1 MKTLITLL
9 FLLSTLSIQASGW
22 IQQTNFGGTARHR
35 TTMIALGNKIYAGLG
50 HYNGAGINILFED
63 WWEFD
68 PASGSWSQKA
78 DYLGGPCY
86 HAAAFSIENI
96 GYVGTGRVTSNQLVK
111 DFFKYDPTT
120 NTWLQLTDFPGVG
133 RRGAVGF
140 AINNYGYIGTGT
152 GSSDMYRYDPAND
165 SWIIIAP
172 VPGGA
177 RMSGVGFAIDGYGY
191 AGTGYRSNLG
201 WSSSDFYK
209 YNPALNSWTALP
221 DVGVGA
227 LGTIT
232 RMEACGFSLNGKGY
246 VLTGVNIS
254 SGNNYKDMWE
264 FNPSSETWVQIEDFD
279 GTARRYLSGIELN
292 GFGYVGLGTN
302 GTNFNDFWKFDQV
315 LSLLDR
321 NLESIELSA
330 YPNPAISELNIKVD
344 WADDVPLSN
353 MVLTLSNLN
362 GKIVATQPLNVN
374 NNKFDVS
381 TLKAGNY
388 IYSIQYNGS
397 SIKSG
402 RIVKK

>member
-1 MKTLITLL
+1 
-9 FLLSTLSIQASGW
+9 
-22 IQQTNFGGTARHR
+22 
-35 TTMIALGNKIYAGLG
+35 
-50 HYNGAGINILFED
+50 
-63 WWEFD
+63 
-68 PASGSWSQKA
+68 
-78 DYLGGPCY
+78 
-86 HAAAFSIENI
+86 
-96 GYVGTGRVTSNQLVK
+96 
-111 DFFKYDPTT
+111 
-120 NTWLQLTDFPGVG
+120 
-133 RRGAVGF
+133 
-140 AINNYGYIGTGT
+140 
-152 GSSDMYRYDPAND
+152 
-165 SWIIIAP
+165 
-172 VPGGA
+172 
-177 RMSGVGFAIDGYGY
+177 
-191 AGTGYRSNLG
+191 
-201 WSSSDFYK
+201 
-209 YNPALNSWTALP
+209 
-221 DVGVGA
+221 
-227 LGTIT
+227 
-232 RMEACGFSLNGKGY
+232 
-246 VLTGVNIS
+246 
-254 SGNNYKDMWE
+254 MWE

-279 GTARRYLSGIELN
+279 GTARRYLSGTELN